1 MIIVDCEASGLHPES
16 YPIQIAWLNVDTEEC
31 GSFYIRP
38 HETWTYWDYNAEEVH
53 NIPMQLLLDVGL
65 DVYSAAQRFL
75 DVLYEHGPV
84 IISDAP
90 EFELFWLE
98 RLLDTANV
106 AHDIELD
113 VNYVYDIAR
122 SRSHARR
129 MGEIMRGQ
137 KRSHDALD
145 DCRSILAAIRGAR
158 DEEE

>member
-1 MIIVDCEASGLHPES
+1 
-16 YPIQIAWLNVDTEEC
+16 
-31 GSFYIRP
+31 
-38 HETWTYWDYNAEEVH
+38 
-53 NIPMQLLLDVGL
+53 MQLLLDVGL